1 MFVADP
7 HQINVW
13 THIAAGAVAL
23 AVGLVPLFSRKGGP
37 LHRWSGRV
45 TAGLGVLVL
54 GSATLATLLFNPPAP
69 LMAATLSAGYQY
81 LSGLRTLMLNRRG
94 PGLPDALLALAG
106 LGLSALILFQMG
118 QGSTSWSP
126 AFGYATIG
134 FLSAITLYDLSRFFW
149 ISTWYRNVRS
159 LDHGVK
165 MIGFYFAM
173 LSAGA
178 GNLLAELQPL
188 SQILPSVMGM
198 VALIGFVIWY
208 SLHPINKRPSNATA

>member
-1 MFVADP
+1 MADP

-81 LSGLRTLMLNRRG
+81 LSAGKSWRPTYSAVARKMSAR
-94 PGLPDALLALAG
+94 PGVC
-106 LGLSALILFQMG
+106 I
-118 QGSTSWSP
+118 
-126 AFGYATIG
+126 
-134 FLSAITLYDLSRFFW
+134 
-149 ISTWYRNVRS
+149 
-159 LDHGVK
+159 
-165 MIGFYFAM
+165 
-173 LSAGA
+173 
-178 GNLLAELQPL
+178 
-188 SQILPSVMGM
+188 
-198 VALIGFVIWY
+198 
-208 SLHPINKRPSNATA
+208 